1 MSRDEPALVPTSHD
15 EASEKRSSRQPL
27 ARRLATIAPSM
38 SADTQGFWTGYRAWL
53 VERRRA
59 LIVML
64 GFVLVAFC
72 VALVLSEAPHDP
84 FNYEPF

>member
-1 MSRDEPALVPTSHD
+1 
-15 EASEKRSSRQPL
+15 
-27 ARRLATIAPSM
+27 M